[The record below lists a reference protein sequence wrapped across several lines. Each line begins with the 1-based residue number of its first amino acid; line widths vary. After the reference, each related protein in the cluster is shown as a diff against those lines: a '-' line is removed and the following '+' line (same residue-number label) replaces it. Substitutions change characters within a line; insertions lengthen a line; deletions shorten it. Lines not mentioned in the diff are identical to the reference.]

1 MKELPQGWV
10 ECEIG
15 DVAKVVGGGTPP
27 SKDPTNFTT
36 QGGIP
41 WITPAD
47 LSGYKDAYISRGARN
62 LSEKGYTNCSAMKL
76 PAGSVLFSSRAP
88 VGYVAIAS
96 TEVTTNQGFKSFA
109 LPESIDNRF
118 VYYYLRHIKP
128 IAEMMAT
135 GTTFK
140 ELSGS
145 AAAKLPFILAP
156 RNEQKR
162 IADKLDTLLAQVEA
176 CRERLERVP
185 RIIKRF
191 RQAVLAAACSGRLTT
206 DWRTD
211 NPNVTIASEAI
222 KRLHSSNLQIQI
234 RRGVPETVKQS
245 DIVLNWELPESWEFF
260 STAELLR
267 TGAIS
272 DLKDGNHGVNHPK
285 TSDFTPDGLP
295 FITAAQV
302 NNFQIDYEGAYK
314 VSGKP
319 LDQLRVGFAKANDV
333 IYTHKG
339 SVGRVAI
346 SDRCCVLT
354 PQTTYYRVNP
364 EILSNKFV
372 MYYLA
377 SHYFIEQVAAV
388 KEQTTRD
395 FVPISEQ
402 YLLFHRVP
410 PLSEQYEIVRRIE
423 ALFKLTEQL
432 EARYRTAMFQVENMT
447 PALLT
452 KAFCGELVPQD
463 PNDEPASELLKLI
476 KEQTLDVPEQ
486 KRIPRANTIKNER
499 YMNTKAATTLD
510 ELVSVL
516 DQLGGNAMADRLVIE
531 SGLSDDIDRF
541 YELLREG
548 RNKFLDVPVGSN
560 KPIRRIANANQ

>member
-1 MKELPQGWV
+1 VKELPQGWV
-10 ECEIG
+10 
-15 DVAKVVGGGTPP
+15 KVQLGELLELKYG
-27 SKDPTNFTT
+27 K
-36 QGGIP
+36 
-41 WITPAD
+41 
-47 LSGYKDAYISRGARN
+47 
-62 LSEKGYTNCSAMKL
+62 
-76 PAGSVLFSSRAP
+76 
-88 VGYVAIAS
+88 
-96 TEVTTNQGFKSFA
+96 A
-109 LPESIDNRF
+109 LPEKVRDGRGFPVFGSNGIVGSHSEPLTNGETLIVGRKGSVGEVQYSTAPCSPIDTTYYVDCIWGMSFRF
-118 VYYYLRHIKP
+118 WFYYLRHLNLQDLNKATAVPGLSRKDAYRLP
-128 IAEMMAT
+128 IH
-135 GTTFK
+135 
-140 ELSGS
+140 
-145 AAAKLPFILAP
+145 LAP
-156 RNEQKR
+156 LNEQKR
-162 IADKLDTLLAQVEA
+162 IVDKLDTLLARVDA
-176 CRERLERVP
+176 CRECLDNVP
-185 RIIKRF
+185 QILKRF
-191 RQAVLAAACSGRLTT
+191 RQAVLVAACSGRLTT

-211 NPNVTIASEAI
+211 NPNVTTASEAI
-222 KRLHSSNLQIQI
+222 KRLHTSNLQIQI

-245 DIVLNWELPESWEFF
+245 DIVLSWELPESWEFF

-267 TGAIS
+267 TGAIT

-285 TSDFTPDGLP
+285 ASDFTPEGLP

-319 LDQLRVGFAKANDV
+319 LDQLRVGFAKADDV

-377 SHYFIEQVAAV
+377 SPYFIEQVVAV

-423 ALFKLTEQL
+423 ALFKLAEQL
-432 EARYRTAMFQVENMT
+432 EARYRTAKFQVERMT
-447 PALLT
+447 PALLS
-452 KAFCGELVPQD
+452 KAFCGELVPQN
-463 PNDEPASELLKLI
+463 PNDEPASELLKRI
-476 KEQTLDVPEQ
+476 KEQKSNEPEQ
-486 KRIPRANTIKNER
+486 KRKPRTNTIKNER
-499 YMNTKAATTLD
+499 NMNTKAATTLD

-516 DQLGGNAMADRLVIE
+516 GQLGGDAMADRLVIE

-541 YELLREG
+541 FELLREG

-560 KPIRRIANANQ
+560 KPIRRIVDANQ